1 MKNLEKNYYRD
12 SLLNIIDK
20 TNGKP
25 IMVTGRL
32 MYNRNHLKW
41 CTFSEIKPYRE
52 GIDTNI
58 LCSHL
63 NLKLAEVEKWT
74 PILPMDHNRKFFII
88 GYPSRYKSI
97 GGIRGCLRLYCLKGM
112 PAVFIEDEF
121 EKYKERLKPYLYE
134 LPDCEVSQE
143 NLCDDKIL

>member
-1 MKNLEKNYYRD
+1 MTNIEKDYYRD
-12 SLLNIIDK
+12 NLLKIINK

-52 GIDTNI
+52 GIDTDV
-58 LCSHL
+58 LCNHL
-63 NLKLAEVEKWT
+63 NLKLADVEKWT
-74 PILPMDHNRKFFII
+74 TISPYYHNRKFFII
-88 GYPSRYKSI
+88 GYPAHYKSI

-112 PAVFIEDEF
+112 PAVFLEDEF
-121 EKYKERLKPYLYE
+121 EKYKDRLKPHLYE
-134 LPDCEVSQE
+134 LPSSEISQE
-143 NLCDDKIL
+143 IFCDDKIL